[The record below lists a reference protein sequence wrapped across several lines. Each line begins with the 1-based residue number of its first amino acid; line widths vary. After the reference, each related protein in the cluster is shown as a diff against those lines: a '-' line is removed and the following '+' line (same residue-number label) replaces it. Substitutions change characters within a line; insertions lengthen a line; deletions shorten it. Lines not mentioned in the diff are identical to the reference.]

1 MKKFLLVGLLAV
13 LVAGCAMPGTGLV
26 DEESVLIAAERTKRE
41 RERTRREELKTK
53 QYQMYY
59 INRGP
64 EAESLAGIAT
74 EGGPA
79 AEVAAAGVSS
89 AAPPG
94 AVFAP
99 VTSPGAAPVDAT
111 IIAPAKPDPVCGW
124 APVGVTVCPE

>member
-1 MKKFLLVGLLAV
+1 
-13 LVAGCAMPGTGLV
+13 MPGTGLV
-26 DEESVLIAAERTKRE
+26 DEKSVLIAAERTKRE
-41 RERTRREELKTK
+41 TERTKREELKTK
-53 QYQMYY
+53 QFQLYY
-59 INRGP
+59 LTRGP

-99 VTSPGAAPVDAT
+99 VTTPAPAPAEEA
-111 IIAPAKPDPVCGW
+111 IISPAKPDPVCGW